1 MKRLLPILLLVLVGI
16 ACASKKK
23 AIAPTAASA
32 QPKVDSVLTAIERE
46 PCFGKCPEYYAAIYK
61 SGYVRY
67 LGKKNVDKIGTFQ
80 GQLQPDQVTEI
91 YNAISLY
98 RMEQKDTL
106 YNNKYLVDFPAWSIW
121 IGSSNPVKKIYVND
135 QSPPDDLAG
144 FADYVERVLLTVKW
158 KEGP

>member
-1 MKRLLPILLLVLVGI
+1 MKRLLPILLLVFVAI

-23 AIAPTAASA
+23 AIAPTATTVHP
-32 QPKVDSVLTAIERE
+32 QVDSLLTAIERD
-46 PCFGKCPEYYAAIYK
+46 PCFGNCPEFYAAIYK

-67 LGKKNVDKIGTFQ
+67 VGKKNVDKIGTFQ
-80 GQLQPDQVTEI
+80 GHLQPDQVTEM

-106 YNNKYLVDFPAWSIW
+106 YNNKFLVDYPAWSIW
-121 IGSSNPVKKIYVND
+121 IGSATPVKKIHVND
-135 QSPPDDLAG
+135 QDPPDDLAG

-158 KEGP
+158 TKGQ

>member
-1 MKRLLPILLLVLVGI
+1 MLVVI

-23 AIAPTAASA
+23 IVAPTTAGV
-32 QPKVDSVLTAIERE
+32 QPTSDTLLTAIERE
-46 PCFGKCPEYYAAIYK
+46 PCFGKCPEFYAAIYK
-61 SGYVRY
+61 SGSVRY
-67 LGKKNVDKIGTFQ
+67 VGKKNVDKIGSFQ
-80 GQLQPDQVTEI
+80 GQLQPDQVTEM

-121 IGSSNPVKKIYVND
+121 IGSGNPVKKIHVND
-135 QSPPDDLAG
+135 QAPPDDIAG

-158 KEGP
+158 TKDQ